1 MKSELTIKQLLRK
14 KYFDIKKDL
23 LLNNKGKANNYHWGL
38 RENVER
44 LVGGLIE
51 KKEIVIKNN

>member
-14 KYFDIKKDL
+14 KYFDIKKNFL
-23 LLNNKGKANNYHWGL
+23 QNNKDKVNNYHWEL
-38 RENVER
+38 RENIEK

-51 KKEIVIKNN
+51 KKEILIKND